1 MKGRVVVLGAGMGGL
16 SAALRLARRGV
27 AVTLL
32 EAGPEPGG
40 LAAGFVHE
48 GLLFDGGP
56 YILLDRPGLEWA
68 LRALGIELEEHLRL
82 IKIEDVYQVT
92 SRDEAPLRF
101 HADLEA
107 TAAGFEQ
114 RWPGSGRA
122 YSDFVGRVAR
132 TYEQLR
138 PMLTVSRPGLRTLL
152 REGAWQGAPFLLRSL
167 RSVLAASG
175 LPEPVRD
182 AIAIWTHIAGQDA
195 SLAPSPMAF
204 VPALIHGVGAFYPAF
219 GIGAIPR
226 LIASQATAAGV
237 EIRYGIKAR
246 AVRCAGDRV
255 TGVETEAGE
264 FLDATAVLS
273 NASAIGTYLELVGA
287 TPEPVKE
294 RLRALPLQS
303 PGVCA
308 YLAVRGRV
316 EPPYL
321 RFWRPGG
328 DALCRSLVLPAVVDP
343 GVMQGEFS
351 PARLIAPMR
360 HEDAERGGEAGQRA
374 YLEQVLSE
382 RWWREPFDEIRVLQT
397 RIPAQ
402 WGARNHLYRESM
414 NPVMTARFMRQGRIA
429 HRSPH
434 IRGLYLAGSSTHPG
448 QWVSF
453 CAISG
458 VLSADCLYQD
468 LTA

>member
-32 EAGPEPGG
+32 EAQLEPGG
-40 LAAGFVHE
+40 LAAGFVDK

-68 LRALGIELEEHLRL
+68 LRALDIELEEHLKL
-82 IKIEDVYQVT
+82 LKIEDVYQVT
-92 SRDEAPLRF
+92 SGDGPPLRF

-122 YSDFVGRVAR
+122 YTDFVGRVAR

-138 PMLTVSRPGLRTLL
+138 PMLHVSRPGLRTLV

-175 LPEPVRD
+175 LPGPVRD

-204 VPALIHGVGAFYPAF
+204 VPALIHGVGAFYPVG

-226 LIASQATAAGV
+226 LIASQAAAAGV
-237 EIRYGIKAR
+237 ELRYGVKAR

-255 TGVETEAGE
+255 TGVETAEGE
-264 FLDATAVLS
+264 FLEATAVLS
-273 NASAIGTYLELVGA
+273 SASAIGTYVELVSA

-321 RFWRPGG
+321 RFWMPGG

-343 GVMQGEFS
+343 GVLQGEFS

-374 YLEQVLSE
+374 YLEQVLAE
-382 RWWREPFDEIRVLQT
+382 RWWREPFEEVRVLQT

-429 HRSPH
+429 HKSPH
-434 IRGLYLAGSSTHPG
+434 VRGLYLAGSSTHPG

-458 VLSADCLYQD
+458 VLAADSLYRD
-468 LTA
+468 LTG